1 MIGGRKAKWAV
12 VGGGH
17 AGQAIAGML
26 GLQGN
31 TVRLYDVYPELVSAI
46 NEKGGIQLQDDLDGF
61 APISVASTEMGEV
74 LTPDTEYVA
83 VVIPTAFYDSVAE
96 KSAPYLKKDQIVLL
110 FPESTLGAYAFWKK
124 AKECGAADFIPVACN
139 QLIYCCRAW
148 APGLVNVN
156 GHKEYVGVAAI
167 PASRTS
173 RVVEEMQPFFP
184 QFRGLKNALESSL
197 TNFQAIVHP
206 VPIIMNLSRVENG
219 EDWNAY
225 YDGVTKSIAAFM
237 GKMDEER
244 LNIGRAYGF
253 ELDSMV
259 RMYLDMYS
267 YCKGETIYDMMQ
279 TCTPYRKIKG
289 WKNLDTR
296 YLYEDLP
303 FSLVPMVALAK
314 LAGVETPHMKAFCE
328 ISYMLVGEH
337 LAEGR
342 TFKALGFDRTTKE
355 SFVKEIVE
363 G

>member
-1 MIGGRKAKWAV
+1 MW
-12 VGGGH
+12 
-17 AGQAIAGML
+17 
-26 GLQGN
+26 
-31 TVRLYDVYPELVSAI
+31 S
-46 NEKGGIQLQDDLDGF
+46 
-61 APISVASTEMGEV
+61 
-74 LTPDTEYVA
+74 
-83 VVIPTAFYDSVAE
+83 
-96 KSAPYLKKDQIVLL
+96 KK
-110 FPESTLGAYAFWKK
+110 
-124 AKECGAADFIPVACN
+124 C
-139 QLIYCCRAW
+139 
-148 APGLVNVN
+148 
-156 GHKEYVGVAAI
+156 
-167 PASRTS
+167 SR
-173 RVVEEMQPFFP
+173 FFP

-206 VPIIMNLSRVENG
+206 VPIIMNRSRVENG
-219 EDWNAY
+219 EEWNAY
-225 YDGVTKSIAAFM
+225 YDGVSQSIAAFM

-267 YCKGETIYDMMQ
+267 YCKGETIYEMMQ

-296 YLYEDLP
+296 YLYKDLP
-303 FSLVPMVALAK
+303 FSLVPMVALTR

-337 LAEGR
+337 QAEGR
-342 TFKALGFDRTTKE
+342 TFEALGSDRTTKE